1 MKFRWNKKYLYW
13 GTTAFL
19 VVCAS
24 MLFYFVLFRMDV
36 LFDGV
41 HKIVSI
47 MMPIICG
54 AIIAYLLIPIVN
66 FMEKKW
72 FFPLLSRQS
81 GAVIT
86 RRKRKAVRFVS
97 IFLALLLAL
106 LVIYSLIAMIMPS
119 IIESVISIIND
130 SPRYFQNI
138 QHWLESLLKNNPQWQ
153 TMVLDNIETFSPRL
167 EAFLNSQVLPQLKEL
182 LQHLT
187 TGVFGT
193 LVFIKNVL
201 IGLIISIYLMLD
213 KEKLVT
219 QSKMCVYALFDAER
233 ANHIVQAFRFT
244 HKTFGG
250 FISGKIIDSLI
261 IGILCYIGTSLIGT
275 PYQLLVSVVVG
286 VTNVIPFFGPYLG
299 AIPSAFLI
307 LMVNPLQCLY
317 FLIFILILQQFDG
330 NILGPK
336 ILGDSTG
343 LTSFMVIVAILLF
356 GGLFGVPGMII
367 GVPLWAVIIAAIKYF
382 REEALKKK
390 SMPSKDGAYEN
401 MDYLD
406 PRTLKPV
413 LRKPS
418 WEESAH
424 KESPGSEEEE
434 PSKASEKNHREEEKQ

>member
-97 IFLALLLAL
+97 IFLALILAL

-167 EAFLNSQVLPQLKEL
+167 ETFLNSQVLPQLKEL

-213 KEKLVT
+213 K
-219 QSKMCVYALFDAER
+219 
-233 ANHIVQAFRFT
+233 
-244 HKTFGG
+244 
-250 FISGKIIDSLI
+250 
-261 IGILCYIGTSLIGT
+261 
-275 PYQLLVSVVVG
+275 
-286 VTNVIPFFGPYLG
+286 
-299 AIPSAFLI
+299 
-307 LMVNPLQCLY
+307 
-317 FLIFILILQQFDG
+317 
-330 NILGPK
+330 
-336 ILGDSTG
+336 
-343 LTSFMVIVAILLF
+343 
-356 GGLFGVPGMII
+356 
-367 GVPLWAVIIAAIKYF
+367 
-382 REEALKKK
+382 
-390 SMPSKDGAYEN
+390 
-401 MDYLD
+401 
-406 PRTLKPV
+406 
-413 LRKPS
+413 
-418 WEESAH
+418 
-424 KESPGSEEEE
+424 
-434 PSKASEKNHREEEKQ
+434 